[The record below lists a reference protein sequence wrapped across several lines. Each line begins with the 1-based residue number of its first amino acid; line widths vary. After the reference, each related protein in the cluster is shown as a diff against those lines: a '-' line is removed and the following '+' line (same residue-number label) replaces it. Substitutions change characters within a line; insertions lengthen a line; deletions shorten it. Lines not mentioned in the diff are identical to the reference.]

1 MGNRI
6 GMISGGYY
14 GVISPEGAA
23 SILGRYKNEAEKAK
37 QFTKDCHSLAVS
49 QRIYANQL
57 KEIGIV
63 DEIIWEKYNPEEELS
78 ESYTAFPV
86 LGARIRDFLARS
98 LQELLSLGEDGLVAN
113 RYEKFRNMGVYEIL
127 SEEER
132 SSRIH
137 AALERVAHHPKKE
150 IAKAASTV
158 ASKIIQFISET
169 SMNGDHSRYACHPIH
184 PS

>member
-169 SMNGDHSRYACHPIH
+169 SMNGDHSRYVCHPIY
-184 PS
+184 PP